1 VTRTLA
7 VYGGSFDPPHVA
19 HTLVCA
25 YVLSAHAVDRVLVV
39 PTAQH
44 AFNKPLSPFPHRL
57 RMCEIAMRDLAR
69 VEVSAVEGNLPTPSL
84 TLRTLE
90 QLQREHP
97 DARLRLVIGSDL
109 LAETASWYEFDRVR
123 ALAPELI
130 VQRAGAVTD
139 ASQPAL
145 PDVSST
151 EIRRRLRADLPTD
164 GLLDPA
170 VAAYARAQ
178 ALYRDGA

>member
-39 PTAQH
+39 PAAQH
-44 AFNKPLSPFPHRL
+44 AFNKPLSPFEHRV

-69 VEVSAVEGNLPTPSL
+69 VEVSAIEGGLPTPSL

-90 QLQREHP
+90 QLQRDHP
-97 DARLRLVIGSDL
+97 DAKLRLVIGSDL

-130 VQRAGAVTD
+130 VQRAGAVSD
-139 ASQPAL
+139 PSRPAL

-151 EIRRRLRADLPTD
+151 EIRRRLRAGLPTD

-170 VAAYARAQ
+170 VDAYARAH
-178 ALYRDGA
+178 ALYRGSR